1 MSIKVLLADDH
12 GIVRAGLRLLLESD
26 RDLTVVGE
34 ATNGREAIREVARLR
49 PDVVVLDIS
58 MPELNG
64 IEATQ
69 QIRTEYPGTQIV
81 ILSMYASREHI
92 YRALQAGARG
102 YVLKDSVGSELLEAI
117 RAVYVGQRHLSRK
130 IADTLIDD
138 YLAQRTEQ
146 DMVNP
151 LAQLSERQRE
161 ILQLV
166 AEGKSSVEIAEML
179 TLSPKTVETYRSRLM
194 QKLGLAD
201 LSSLIK
207 FAIQHGLITLD

>member
-26 RDLTVVGE
+26 RELTVVGE
-34 ATNGREAIREVARLR
+34 ATNGREAVREVTRLR

-102 YVLKDSVGSELLEAI
+102 YVLKDSVGSELIEAI
-117 RAVYVGQRHLSRK
+117 RAVCSGQRHLSRK
-130 IADTLIDD
+130 ISDTLIDD
-138 YLAQRTEQ
+138 YLAQRTEK

-166 AEGKSSVEIAEML
+166 AEGKSSVEIAELL

-201 LSSLIK
+201 LSS
-207 FAIQHGLITLD
+207 